1 MDMKKQLTTAEVAQ
15 VDAWIRQRGFTF
27 EDVRLE
33 ILDHVLCAME
43 ERMANDPNLSTAQAY
58 KQVHASFGVF
68 GFSTLE
74 DAYIKSTEKRIYQS
88 FFRQLLG
95 LVQPRGLFIS
105 LSAVLFSFTTHVL
118 LGNEYVVWI
127 PLLVAVFFM
136 WQRIR
141 IYYTHK
147 ELRKLLAFRMALAP
161 IFFSF
166 TLSMYIPFWHAEIDL
181 LQNNLLW
188 PLCTTFLSLIEWAQ
202 WQVLQAELDKNSQ
215 LQLKLFS

>member
-1 MDMKKQLTTAEVAQ
+1 MKKQLTSEEVAQ
-15 VDAWIRQRGFTF
+15 VDIWIRQRGFTF

-33 ILDHVLCAME
+33 ILDHVICSME
-43 ERMANDPNLSTAQAY
+43 EHMTNDPSLSTAQAY

-74 DAYIKSTEKRIYQS
+74 DAYIKSTERRIYQS
-88 FFRQLLG
+88 FLRQLLG

-105 LSAVLFSFTTHVL
+105 LSAVLLSLTTHVL
-118 LGNEYVVWI
+118 LGNVFVVWI
-127 PLLVAVFFM
+127 PLLVALFFM
-136 WQRIR
+136 CQRIR
-141 IYYTHK
+141 ICYTHK

-188 PLCTTFLSLIEWAQ
+188 PLCTTCLGLIEWAQ
-202 WQVLQAELDKNSQ
+202 WQVLQAEIDKNSQ

>member
-166 TLSMYIPFWHAEIDL
+166 TLSMYIPFWHAEINL

-188 PLCTTFLSLIEWAQ
+188 PLCTTFLVLIEWAQ